1 MRIRTGFVLG
11 LLLTLSM
18 AGCGQGDSG
27 ARVATAGTSAATA
40 TATAA
45 AARSDTGGLA
55 FAQCMR
61 EHGVDM
67 PDPQDNGR
75 VEIRLPQGVDPQK
88 AQAATEQCRRHLP
101 DGGEAAKADP
111 RVVEQQRA
119 FAQCMRDNGV
129 ERFPDPDASGGFQ
142 IGPGSGL
149 DPDDPKVQAAQQKCA
164 GLRPAPPSGGPSDAP
179 NLGTNG

>member
-18 AGCGQGDSG
+18 AGCGQSDSG
-27 ARVATAGTSAATA
+27 AQVATAGTAAATA
-40 TATAA
+40 SAT

-61 EHGVDM
+61 EHGVDI

-88 AQAATEQCRRHLP
+88 AQAATEQCKRHLP
-101 DGGEAAKADP
+101 NGGEAAKADP
-111 RVVEQQRA
+111 QAVEQQRA

-142 IGPGSGL
+142 IGPEGGV
-149 DPDDPKVQAAQQKCA
+149 DPNDPKVQAAQQECA
-164 GLRPAPPSGGPSDAP
+164 ELRPAPPSGGPSDAP
-179 NLGTNG
+179 TIGSDG